1 MSKNLRFDD
10 EVAIV
15 TGAGNGLGRSYA
27 IELAARG
34 AAVVCNDFVEAA
46 ACATADQILGAGGQA
61 VPETSSVA
69 SPEGGAAIVRTAIDC
84 FGSVEIVI
92 NNAGQLRPAP
102 FEDMTIEH
110 FEEVIRTHLMGAFYV
125 TQPAFQRMKAARY
138 GRIVFTS
145 SSSGVYGSP
154 WAANYAAAKTG
165 VLGLSNVV
173 SLEGAS
179 HDIKSNVI
187 MPQALDTSMGSE
199 GIAPYPPEYLAE
211 MLEAFRP
218 FARHATVENVT
229 PLVVYLAHRSCQ
241 LTQQIFSVGS
251 GHLGRVFV
259 GVAPGWF
266 APDLTLP
273 AAEEV
278 VAYLDL
284 ASDLTGFEILRSATE
299 ELKLMAEHMRH

>member
-1 MSKNLRFDD
+1 MSKENLRFDN

-34 AAVVCNDFVEAA
+34 AAVVCNDLVEAA
-46 ACATADQILGAGGQA
+46 ARATADEILGAGGQA
-61 VPETSSVA
+61 VPEATSVA
-69 SPEGGAAIVRTAIDC
+69 SPEGGAAIVRAAIDS
-84 FGSVEIVI
+84 FGSVEIVV

-102 FEDMTIEH
+102 FEDMTIDH

-125 TQPAFQRMKAARY
+125 TQPAFQYMKAARY

-173 SLEGAS
+173 SIEGAS
-179 HDIKSNVI
+179 HDIRSNVI

-199 GIAPYPPEYLAE
+199 GVAPYPPEYLAE

-218 FARHATVENVT
+218 FARNATVENVT
-229 PLVVYLAHRSCQ
+229 PLVIFLAHRSCR
-241 LTQQIFSVGS
+241 LTQQVFSVGC
-251 GHLGRVFV
+251 GHIGRVFV

-266 APDLTLP
+266 APELTLP

-278 VAYLDL
+278 VAHLDL
-284 ASDLTGFEILRSATE
+284 ASDLTGFEVLRSATQ
-299 ELKLMAEHMRH
+299 ELKFMAEHI